1 MLEHGLEKKLR
12 KNKKT
17 ERIKSIKLHVD
28 DETRMNETKTL
39 PNIQVCKHKQALTPA
54 YIENER
60 ERVLEYERERER
72 VRDCARARE
81 SKRESVGIRVGER
94 QRAIESKTVC
104 VCL

>member
-60 ERVLEYERERER
+60 ERVLEYER
-72 VRDCARARE
+72 D
-81 SKRESVGIRVGER
+81 
-94 QRAIESKTVC
+94 
-104 VCL
+104 

>member
-1 MLEHGLEKKLR
+1 MEHGLEKKLR

-39 PNIQVCKHKQALTPA
+39 PNIQVCKHKQALSPA

-60 ERVLEYERERER
+60 EREYESMRERE
-72 VRDCARARE
+72 
-81 SKRESVGIRVGER
+81 
-94 QRAIESKTVC
+94 
-104 VCL
+104 